1 MEQNKQFRKNFI
13 WNTLG
18 TGLNAFNSLF
28 FMIAVTRLNGID
40 DAGIFSIEAVLTA
53 MAAAL
58 PWCWRCFRFWSV
70 WL

>member
-1 MEQNKQFRKNFI
+1 MEQEKQFRKNFI

-40 DAGIFSIEAVLTA
+40 DAGIFSI
-53 MAAAL
+53 AL
-58 PWCWRCFRFWSV
+58 NYPIILNSF
-70 WL
+70 